1 MTHLFD
7 FDAEPAFR
15 LRNYQLEWFNK
26 VEADRAAGLTRLLI
40 DASGGLGKSTFFAFL
55 AKQEWERFGKRT
67 LVLANR
73 DRLVRQSAKRMAEE
87 SGLEVDI
94 EMGANHASPFAPIVM
109 ASVQTLGKINRL
121 TGFADDHFS
130 IVVPDEA
137 HHSCSDQFQRVL
149 CYCHYGSASLADDW
163 VKPEDGAYEP
173 KAHIIGTT
181 ATPPAP
187 GKKNHLGQFFQKISA
202 RYSYIQA
209 VDDGWLVPPKM
220 TTVPVKIDLSRFKLG
235 RTSHGADFKPE
246 DLSAAMIP
254 IIEELAKQ
262 IVAHASDRK
271 TMCFLPSVQCA
282 RLMAAALER
291 LGLVSIFVSG
301 ECIDAD
307 DKATRFDEAPMGTVM
322 CLCSIYVEGIDFIS
336 VNAIAWFRA
345 TVSEEWY
352 KQGIFRGTRTLK
364 GIVNDDMTAD
374 ERKAAIA
381 ASAKPDMLILDP
393 LYNSH
398 RLDLCSVHDLFTD
411 NPEVKK
417 AMQELDGMEL
427 LEAAKKAERDFL
439 KSLEKAA
446 KKAEAKAARINF
458 DPLAWSV
465 ALSDEKLASYVPA
478 EAWEAAPIRPEQ
490 VKLLIGLKM
499 DPVKYG
505 IKTAGLAQKVT
516 RILLDRREHGLA
528 SPAQLEFIN
537 SLTKKD
543 KDTGELVPMFSE
555 DYVARMKSDHAGAV
569 IGRMRAKWHPRQASP

>member
-1 MTHLFD
+1 MRLFD
-7 FDAEPAFR
+7 FEAEPSFK
-15 LRNYQLEWFNK
+15 LRNYQLEWYNK
-26 VEADRAAGLTRLLI
+26 VQADRASGLTRLLI
-40 DASGGLGKSTFFAFL
+40 DASGGLGKSTFFAYL
-55 AKQEWERFGKRT
+55 AKQEWEQHGKRT

-87 SGLEVDI
+87 TGLEVEI
-94 EMGANHASPFAPIVM
+94 EMAENHASPFAQIVM
-109 ASVQTLGKINRL
+109 GSAPTLGRINRL
-121 TGFADDHFS
+121 TGFDPAHFS

-137 HHSCSDQFQRVL
+137 HHSMADQFQRIL
-149 CYCHYGSASLADDW
+149 RYFHYGAESLNESW
-163 VKPEDGAYEP
+163 VLPEDGSYEP

-202 RYSYIQA
+202 RYSYISA

-336 VNAIAWFRA
+336 VSCIAWFRA

-352 KQGIFRGTRTLK
+352 KQGVFRGTRTLK
-364 GIVNDDMTAD
+364 GVVNDDMTAD

-381 ASAKPDMLILDP
+381 VSAKPDMLILDP
-393 LYNSH
+393 LYNSD

-465 ALSDEKLASYVPA
+465 ALSDEKLASYVPV
-478 EAWEAAPIRPEQ
+478 EPWQREPIRAEQ
-490 VKLLIGLKM
+490 ARLLVGLNM

-505 IKTAGLAQKVT
+505 IKTAGLAQEVT
-516 RILLDRREHGLA
+516 KILLHRKEFKLA

-537 SLTKKD
+537 SLTKED
-543 KDTGELVPMFSE
+543 KVTGERTPMFSGE
-555 DYVARMKSDHAGAV
+555 YVARMKGDQAGA
-569 IGRMRAKWHPRQASP
+569 IMGRMKAKWRAR